1 MFQPIHLTSC
11 GVAIICSVGVV
22 ALVACGGDGPSA
34 PAGAAAHPVKAA
46 EVAHAP
52 WLTDMAE
59 AQRQAADKKLP
70 ILADFT
76 GSDWCHWCK
85 LLDAEVFETREFVN
99 WSATHAILLKVDFP
113 HSTEQ
118 APALKQQNQ
127 QLAEQY
133 RIDGFPTILLLAA
146 DGTVLGKTGYSE
158 GGPAVWIAQVEGLLK
173 R

>member
-1 MFQPIHLTSC
+1 MFQPIHFTSC
-11 GVAIICSVGVV
+11 AVAIICAV
-22 ALVACGGDGPSA
+22 ALVACGGDGSSA
-34 PAGAAAHPVKAA
+34 AAAHPVKAA
-46 EVAHAP
+46 EVGHAP

-59 AQRQAADKKLP
+59 AKRQAAEKKLP

-99 WSATHAILLKVDFP
+99 WSATHVILLKVDFP

-118 APALKQQNQ
+118 APAVKQQNQ

-133 RIDGFPTILLLAA
+133 RIDSFPTILLLAA
-146 DGTVLGKTGYSE
+146 DGTVLGKTGYGE
-158 GGPAVWIAQVEGLLK
+158 GGPAVWISQAEDLLK